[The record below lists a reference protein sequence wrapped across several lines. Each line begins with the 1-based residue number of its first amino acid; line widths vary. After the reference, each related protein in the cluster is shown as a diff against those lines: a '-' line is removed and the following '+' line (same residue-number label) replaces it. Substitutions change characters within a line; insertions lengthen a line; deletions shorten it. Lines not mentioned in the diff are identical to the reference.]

1 MSISSAVGIGKEH
14 KIDPD
19 HAVGNLLRHLLGR
32 AGDPCHGCGL
42 LSAIPISCLCRAVN
56 WIRMVAMVDRLAAR
70 GLQSLLFRAFVDN
83 QAARIGERLVRHEL
97 RKEPDEILGPAGPSI
112 LYG

>member
-1 MSISSAVGIGKEH
+1 
-14 KIDPD
+14 
-19 HAVGNLLRHLLGR
+19 
-32 AGDPCHGCGL
+32 
-42 LSAIPISCLCRAVN
+42 
-56 WIRMVAMVDRLAAR
+56 MVAMVDRLAAR

-97 RKEPDEILGPAGPSI
+97 RKEPDEILGPAGLSI